1 MGPGV
6 SAQENGQAVI
16 PPGTRMDTSC
26 SKRARVPVAILLGG
40 GVAGVILLGAGA
52 AQALTPGYVPGIADG
67 VFYTFLITA
76 IALSAAI
83 ITACQQLQW
92 LVYVLFSLLLL
103 LSVASI
109 DGTLAHLLGGGDF
122 VLWVVPYLCVS
133 LSTAFGYLV
142 VVLRIEGSHR
152 FTRLRPV
159 FAWLAL
165 LTALLPLSSALWLQR
180 ISLVTM
186 WMPLNVLFLVML
198 FAQVLP
204 PLTWSI
210 RDPRQRRLTRAFP
223 VVVGGFATAV
233 QLSHWGGA
241 GWPQPVFNQLNRFTL
256 LLSAAFSLAIVIWQV
271 LATTREKARAERQTL
286 LAERNE
292 ARLKLALAEAEA
304 DYQKA
309 VSVAT
314 RHRSKLQTVSHDL
327 RQPVAA
333 LRHAVDQL
341 QRAGHDQ
348 EADRLSRAVDYVASL
363 ARAYT
368 QDPEAEAMGDGA
380 SQPPAGGPE
389 LVASGMFARTLEQMF
404 AGQAAQQG
412 VRLRIVCPPSSIRVE
427 PLAAMRIM
435 ANLIANSLAHAA
447 PSRLLVGFMPRGN
460 RVLFRVHDDGV
471 GMDPNTLAR
480 VMQPGCKGTNSEGEG
495 LGLGIVQALCQAHG
509 MPFEL
514 HSVPGRGTSVIV
526 ALPRHQAA
534 S

>member
-1 MGPGV
+1 MLSRCTRRIRSTVPRRLIPLRLTFNLLSLSVLGV
-6 SAQENGQAVI
+6 LA
-16 PPGTRMDTSC
+16 
-26 SKRARVPVAILLGG
+26 
-40 GVAGVILLGAGA
+40 LGAGA
-52 AQALTPGYVPGIADG
+52 ARALTPGYTPVIADG
-67 VFYTFLITA
+67 VFYTFLFTA

-133 LSTAFGYLV
+133 LATAFGYLV
-142 VVLRIEGSHR
+142 VAWRLEAPHR
-152 FTRLRPV
+152 LTRLRPV
-159 FAWLAL
+159 FTGLAL
-165 LTALLPLSSALWLQR
+165 LTALLPLSSVFWLRR

-186 WMPLNVLFLVML
+186 WAPLNVLVLVML

-204 PLTWSI
+204 PLTWPI
-210 RDPRQRRLTRAFP
+210 RDPLQRRLTRAFP
-223 VVVGGFATAV
+223 VVVGGFATAL
-233 QLSHWGGA
+233 QLGHQLGDGFS
-241 GWPQPVFNQLNRFTL
+241 QPLFNQLNRFTL

-271 LATTREKARAERQTL
+271 VATTQEKAQAERQTL

-304 DYQKA
+304 DYQAA

-314 RHRSKLQTVSHDL
+314 RHRSRLQTVSHDL

-333 LRHAVDQL
+333 LRHAVDRL

-368 QDPEAEAMGDGA
+368 QDPEDEATAHGG
-380 SQPPAGGPE
+380 SQGSAGVPE
-389 LVASGMFARTLEQMF
+389 LVASAMFARTLEQMF
-404 AGQAAQQG
+404 AAQASQQG
-412 VRLRIVCPPSSIRVE
+412 VRLRIVCPPSTLQVE

-435 ANLIANSLAHAA
+435 ANLIANALAHAA
-447 PSRLLVGFMPRGN
+447 PTRLLVGFMPRGE

-471 GMDPNTLAR
+471 GMDPDTLAMA
-480 VMQPGCKGTNSEGEG
+480 MQPGCKGTDSAGEG
-495 LGLGIVQALCQAHG
+495 LGLGIVQAMCEAQG
-509 MPFEL
+509 MTFEL
-514 HSVPGRGTSVIV
+514 RSVPGRGTSAFVS
-526 ALPRHQAA
+526 LPRHQGSA
-534 S
+534 